1 MTIAEGAQA
10 SGSEW
15 GMAIASLY
23 GIVILRELSILS
35 MELSS

>member
-23 GIVILRELSILS
+23 GIVILS